1 MGVQVPP
8 AAPKIMTKLLLKVTL
23 NLFLF
28 FFIVNY
34 TKSKS
39 ALDYSFSHIVDSCQ
53 ITKKIPE
60 DESEE
65 KKKIVSGRQ
74 KYVTCMNFIM
84 ALSSAMNRRCINLKN
99 QKISP
104 RNAMTF
110 ADLSSVKS
118 TTELINVILDYSNK
132 YPHFLNQIAWLHA
145 SKAISQKWPCKQSN

>member
-60 DESEE
+60 DESE
-65 KKKIVSGRQ
+65 KKK
-74 KYVTCMNFIM
+74 
-84 ALSSAMNRRCINLKN
+84 KN
-99 QKISP
+99 CK
-104 RNAMTF
+104 
-110 ADLSSVKS
+110 
-118 TTELINVILDYSNK
+118 
-132 YPHFLNQIAWLHA
+132 W
-145 SKAISQKWPCKQSN
+145 KAKVCYLYEFYNGII